1 MGGFKTMHRIQED
14 ISEASVI
21 FGVKQVCLF
30 NDDVKF
36 NFERETK
43 FLPGPDRRSDEGQDL
58 LFLLSHDQGASG
70 QHGPPR
76 RNAWEKRPV
85 GCLHNRLIEILLL
98 LGVSIM
104 RRWTMQVESESL
116 PLVRSPLQS
125 FCVLF

>member
-1 MGGFKTMHRIQED
+1 MHRIQED

-43 FLPGPDRRSDEGQDL
+43 LLLGPDRRSDEGQDL

-76 RNAWEKRPV
+76 RNAGEKRPV
-85 GCLHNRLIEILLL
+85 GCLHNNGLKEILLL
-98 LGVSIM
+98 PGVSIM

-125 FCVLF
+125 FCVLL

>member
-1 MGGFKTMHRIQED
+1 MRRIQED

-58 LFLLSHDQGASG
+58 LLLLSHDQGASG

-76 RNAWEKRPV
+76 RNA
-85 GCLHNRLIEILLL
+85 
-98 LGVSIM
+98 
-104 RRWTMQVESESL
+104 
-116 PLVRSPLQS
+116 
-125 FCVLF
+125 

>member
-1 MGGFKTMHRIQED
+1 MHRIQED

-30 NDDVKF
+30 KDEVKF

-58 LFLLSHDQGASG
+58 LLLLSHDQGASG

-76 RNAWEKRPV
+76 CNAGEKRPV
-85 GCLHNRLIEILLL
+85 GYLHNNGLKEILLL
-98 LGVSIM
+98 PGVSIM

-116 PLVRSPLQS
+116 PLVRSPLQY

>member
-1 MGGFKTMHRIQED
+1 MQQHGRVLDHAHCAWSNTIALHRIQED

-30 NDDVKF
+30 KDDVKF

-76 RNAWEKRPV
+76 RNA
-85 GCLHNRLIEILLL
+85 
-98 LGVSIM
+98 
-104 RRWTMQVESESL
+104 
-116 PLVRSPLQS
+116 
-125 FCVLF
+125 